1 MERGHFPGLDR
12 PAVIAHRAGNAPR
25 LARQAIDDGAD
36 LIEVDLWVHGSVLE
50 ARHERALYPLP
61 VFLEKWY
68 VKFAPRRP
76 FDLTRLLR
84 ETTGSTP
91 VFLDLKNGPAQ
102 TVAELLHTAIDQC
115 SRGERIFA
123 SSQLWHVL
131 RGVSRSMPDVT
142 LFYSVD
148 VPAKLALF
156 RSVWNRESIAQGVSC
171 NHRLL
176 TRQVVRDLKGRGL
189 LVVAWTVDDEE
200 RSRELLSWG
209 VDAITTHRVAE
220 IQALVGA
227 MS

>member
-1 MERGHFPGLDR
+1 
-12 PAVIAHRAGNAPR
+12 
-25 LARQAIDDGAD
+25 
-36 LIEVDLWVHGSVLE
+36 
-50 ARHERALYPLP
+50 
-61 VFLEKWY
+61 
-68 VKFAPRRP
+68 
-76 FDLTRLLR
+76 
-84 ETTGSTP
+84 
-91 VFLDLKNGPAQ
+91 
-102 TVAELLHTAIDQC
+102 
-115 SRGERIFA
+115 
-123 SSQLWHVL
+123 
-131 RGVSRSMPDVT
+131 MPDVT

-200 RSRELLSWG
+200 RGRELLSWG

-220 IQALVGA
+220 IRALVGD